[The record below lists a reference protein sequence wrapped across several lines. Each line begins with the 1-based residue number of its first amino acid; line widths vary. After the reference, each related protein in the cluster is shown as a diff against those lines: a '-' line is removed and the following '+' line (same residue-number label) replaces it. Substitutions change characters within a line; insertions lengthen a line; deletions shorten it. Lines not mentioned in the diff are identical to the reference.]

1 MSKRN
6 LSLLVVSGLAA
17 MLSAPAA
24 LAADAVNYNN
34 DYAEPAPLETEQ
46 DWSGNYVGA
55 QIGASSSKFPDPF
68 SNRTG
73 ALMGVV
79 VGKNFQNGKFVYGG
93 ELEGNFAEAEHRLGN
108 GGTLQ
113 QSWSGVAKA
122 KAGVALDKT
131 LVYGT
136 LGYGA
141 TKFKPK
147 GTVTSDSQWEGGV
160 LLGAGVE
167 QQISGPLSA
176 KVEYDYMRFGDV
188 KTEVAGKDQRDNLK
202 NHAIKAG
209 LNYKF

>member
-1 MSKRN
+1 MSKRP
-6 LSLLVVSGLAA
+6 LSLAFVAGLAA
-17 MLSAPAA
+17 TLSAPVA
-24 LAADAVNYNN
+24 LAADLGNYNN
-34 DYAEPAPLETEQ
+34 DYSEPAPLDSGT

-55 QIGASSSKFPDPF
+55 QIGASSSEFPNPF

-73 ALMGVV
+73 ALGGLV

-93 ELEGNFAEAEHRLGN
+93 ELEGNFAEAEHRLGR

-136 LGYGA
+136 LGYGV

-147 GTVTSDSQWEGGV
+147 GTVTSGSDWEGGV

-188 KTEVAGKDQRDNLK
+188 KTEVAGRDQRDNLK

-209 LNYKF
+209 VNYKF

>member
-1 MSKRN
+1 MSRRN
-6 LSLLVVSGLAA
+6 LYL
-17 MLSAPAA
+17 AA
-24 LAADAVNYNN
+24 LAGLVATLPVAAASAADLGTG
-34 DYAEPAPLETEQ
+34 DYYADPAPLDTAQ

-55 QIGASSSKFPDPF
+55 QIGASSSEFPNPF

-73 ALMGVV
+73 ALGGVV

-93 ELEGNFAEAEHRLGN
+93 ELEANFAEAEHRLGR

-122 KAGVALDKT
+122 RAGIAMDKT
-131 LVYGT
+131 LIYGA

-147 GTVTSDSQWEGGV
+147 GTVTSGSDWEGGV

-167 QQISGPLSA
+167 QVISGPLSVKA
-176 KVEYDYMRFGDV
+176 EYDYMRFGDV
-188 KTEVAGKDQRDNLK
+188 KTEVGGRTQRDNLS

-209 LNYKF
+209 VNYKF

>member
-1 MSKRN
+1 MFRRN
-6 LSLLVVSGLAA
+6 LYL
-17 MLSAPAA
+17 AA
-24 LAADAVNYNN
+24 LAGLVATLPPAAASAADLGTD
-34 DYAEPAPLETEQ
+34 DYYADPVSFDTAH

-55 QIGASSSKFPDPF
+55 QIGASSSQFPSPF

-73 ALMGVV
+73 ALVGVV
-79 VGKNFQNGKFVYGG
+79 AGKNFQNGKFVYGG
-93 ELEGNFAEAEHRLGN
+93 EIEANFAEAEHRLGN

-122 KAGVALDKT
+122 RAGVAMDKT

-147 GTVTSDSQWEGGV
+147 GTVTSGSNWEGGV
-160 LLGAGVE
+160 LVGAGVE
-167 QQISGPLSA
+167 QVISGPLSVKA
-176 KVEYDYMRFGDV
+176 EYDYMRFGDV
-188 KTEVAGKDQRDNLK
+188 KTEVAGRNRRENLS

-209 LNYKF
+209 VNYKF